1 MLLAHEVEM
10 MQHMNMANTNLKEAI
25 EHCHIIRDGIIWIA
39 ETFVYERQYVG
50 REVPL
55 DVITDSDELDWKKLE
70 QLYPKKYKAFI
81 TLELLAGLNN
91 DFLHFTN
98 HSLRSL
104 HPASV
109 AVSYTLARKPYRDSL
124 AYLEYMYARP
134 DEFMNIFLGY
144 HDTLRTKDL
153 DKHLTRTL
161 RQDLVRETC
170 KILNEL
176 GTLNINVVNPDLN
189 YDFRYKTDYTGFFDT
204 ATHLITSRTNPTED
218 ANMNF
223 IFLNQ
228 DTENAEKHAA
238 HLARIHLNCL
248 SYGLELMHQLLDKV
262 LKDFYDDEGFKK
274 FKDHLNY
281 IQFCK
286 ITANIAVMY
295 GHRLLTHKG
304 LDRDY
309 ILQMMGLLKYFT
321 TFECTACGSKKFKDK
336 SLKSAEILI
345 FDEVVLCSRCGYP
358 AEIEHPVRLTVE

>member
-1 MLLAHEVEM
+1 
-10 MQHMNMANTNLKEAI
+10 MANTNLKEAI

-248 SYGLELMHQLLDKV
+248 SYGLELMHQLLDKA

>member
-1 MLLAHEVEM
+1 
-10 MQHMNMANTNLKEAI
+10 MNMANTNLKEAI
-25 EHCHIIRDGIIWIA
+25 DYCNVIRDGIIWIA

-55 DVITDSDELDWKKLE
+55 DVITDTDELDWKKLE

-98 HSLRSL
+98 HSLKSL

-144 HDTLRTKDL
+144 HDTLKTKDL

-161 RQDLVRETC
+161 RQDLVGETC
-170 KILNEL
+170 KMLKEL
-176 GTLNINVVNPDLN
+176 GTLNINVVNSDLN

-218 ANMNF
+218 VNMNF

-248 SYGLELMHQLLDKV
+248 SYGLELMHQLLDRA

-274 FKDHLNY
+274 FKDHLSY
-281 IQFCK
+281 IQFRK

-295 GHRLLTHKG
+295 GHRLLTHKD
-304 LDRDY
+304 LDRTH
-309 ILQMMGLLKYFT
+309 ILQMMGLLKHFT
-321 TFECTACGSKKFKDK
+321 TFECSACGNKKFKDK
-336 SLKSAEILI
+336 SLKVAEILI
-345 FDEVVLCSRCGYP
+345 FDEVVLCSRCSYP
-358 AEIEHPVRLTVE
+358 AEIEHPIRLTVE

>member
-1 MLLAHEVEM
+1 
-10 MQHMNMANTNLKEAI
+10 MNMTNAELKEALDY
-25 EHCHIIRDGIIWIA
+25 CHIIRDGIIWIA
-39 ETFVYERQYVG
+39 ETFIYERQYVG

-55 DVITDSDELDWKKLE
+55 DVVSDSELDWKKFE
-70 QLYPKKYKAFI
+70 QLHPEKYRAFV

-98 HSLRSL
+98 HSLKSL

-144 HDTLRTKDL
+144 HDTLKTKDL
-153 DKHLTRTL
+153 DNHLKRGTL
-161 RQDLVRETC
+161 RQDLVKETC
-170 KILNEL
+170 KILDEL

-189 YDFRYKTDYTGFFDT
+189 YDFRYKADYTGFYDT
-204 ATHLITSRTNPTED
+204 ATHLITSRTNNSTED
-218 ANMNF
+218 VNMNF

-248 SYGLELMHQLLDKV
+248 SYGLELMHQLLRKA
-262 LKDFYDDEGFKK
+262 LRDFYDDKGFEK
-274 FKDHLNY
+274 FKDYLNY
-281 IQFCK
+281 IQFRK

-304 LDRDY
+304 LDRAY
-309 ILQMMGLLKYFT
+309 ILQMMSLLKHYT
-321 TFECTACGSKKFKDK
+321 TFECSACGSKKFKDR
-336 SLKSAEILI
+336 SLKAAEILI
-345 FDEVVLCSRCGYP
+345 FDEVVMCSKCGYP
-358 AEIEHPVRLTVE
+358 AQIEHPIRLTVE

>member
-1 MLLAHEVEM
+1 
-10 MQHMNMANTNLKEAI
+10 MANTNLKEAI
-25 EHCHIIRDGIIWIA
+25 GHCHIIRDGIIWIA

-98 HSLRSL
+98 HSLKSL

-176 GTLNINVVNPDLN
+176 GTLNINVVNSDLN

-248 SYGLELMHQLLDKV
+248 NYGLELMHQLLDKA

-281 IQFCK
+281 IQFRK

-358 AEIEHPVRLTVE
+358 AEIEHPIRLTVE

>member
-1 MLLAHEVEM
+1 
-10 MQHMNMANTNLKEAI
+10 MANTNLKEAI

-98 HSLRSL
+98 HSLKSL

-176 GTLNINVVNPDLN
+176 GTLNINVVNSDLN

-228 DTENAEKHAA
+228 DTENAEKHVA
-238 HLARIHLNCL
+238 HLACIHLNCL
-248 SYGLELMHQLLDKV
+248 SYGLELMHQLLDKA

-281 IQFCK
+281 IQFRK

-358 AEIEHPVRLTVE
+358 AEIEHPIRLTVE

>member
-248 SYGLELMHQLLDKV
+248 SYGLELMHQLLDKA

>member
-98 HSLRSL
+98 HSLKSL

-176 GTLNINVVNPDLN
+176 GTLNINVVNSDLN

-228 DTENAEKHAA
+228 DTENAEKHVA
-238 HLARIHLNCL
+238 HLACIHLNCL
-248 SYGLELMHQLLDKV
+248 SYGLELMHQLLDKA

-281 IQFCK
+281 IQFRK

-358 AEIEHPVRLTVE
+358 AEIEHPIRLTVE

>member
-1 MLLAHEVEM
+1 
-10 MQHMNMANTNLKEAI
+10 MNMTNTELKEALDY
-25 EHCHIIRDGIIWIA
+25 CHIIRDGIIWIA

-55 DVITDSDELDWKKLE
+55 DVVSNNELDWKKLE
-70 QLYPKKYKAFI
+70 QLHPEKYRAFV

-98 HSLRSL
+98 HSLKSL

-144 HDTLRTKDL
+144 HDALKTKDL
-153 DKHLTRTL
+153 DNHLKRGTL
-161 RQDLVRETC
+161 RQDLVKETC

-176 GTLNINVVNPDLN
+176 GALNINVVNPDLN
-189 YDFRYKTDYTGFFDT
+189 YDFRYKPDYTGFYDT
-204 ATHLITSRTNPTED
+204 ATHLITSRTNNSTED
-218 ANMNF
+218 VNMNF

-228 DTENAEKHAA
+228 DTESAEKHAA

-248 SYGLELMHQLLDKV
+248 SYGLELMHQLLHKA
-262 LKDFYDDEGFKK
+262 LRDFYDDKNFEK
-274 FKDHLNY
+274 FKEYFNY
-281 IQFCK
+281 IQFRK

-304 LDRDY
+304 LDRAH
-309 ILQMMGLLKYFT
+309 ILQMMGLLKHYT
-321 TFECTACGSKKFKDK
+321 RFECSACGSKKFKDR
-336 SLKSAEILI
+336 SLKAAEILI
-345 FDEVVLCSRCGYP
+345 FDEVVMCSMCGYP
-358 AEIEHPVRLTVE
+358 AQIEHPIRLTVE

>member
-1 MLLAHEVEM
+1 
-10 MQHMNMANTNLKEAI
+10 MANTNLKEAI
-25 EHCHIIRDGIIWIA
+25 GHCHIIRDGIIWIA

-50 REVPL
+50 RKVPL

-98 HSLRSL
+98 HSLKSL

-176 GTLNINVVNPDLN
+176 GTLNINVVNSDLN

-248 SYGLELMHQLLDKV
+248 NYGLELMHQLLDKA

-281 IQFCK
+281 IQFRK

-358 AEIEHPVRLTVE
+358 AEIEHPIRLTVE